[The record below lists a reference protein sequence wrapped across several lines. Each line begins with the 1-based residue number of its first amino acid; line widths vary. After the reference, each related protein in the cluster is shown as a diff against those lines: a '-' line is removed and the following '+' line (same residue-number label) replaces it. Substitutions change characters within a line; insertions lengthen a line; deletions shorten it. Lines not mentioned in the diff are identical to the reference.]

1 MKTKTLFLILLA
13 LMFTEPINART
24 GGEVYKFYKNL
35 DYDFFFDK
43 LEVSFDI
50 CKCEI
55 ETTEQWL
62 AGFKYTLVEPIGFIE
77 SSITPMHFVG
87 LDIKTADAK
96 KLNRKQ
102 GTSRKG
108 DDTTT
113 FRHAHFVIF
122 PVLGYTLGLDP
133 NKYSSQ
139 EYRDLVDKK
148 ITAGVSNAL
157 PQIKEKIAEL
167 GLTNRSFYVYI
178 LPFDDAEDD
187 KKSIMKNVMRE
198 GENDA

>member
-1 MKTKTLFLILLA
+1 MTINRKFLYTTVGALLLSSSLF
-13 LMFTEPINART
+13 ART

-50 CKCEI
+50 CKCEV
-55 ETTEQWL
+55 ETSDQWL

-96 KLNRKQ
+96 NLNRKQ
-102 GTSRKG
+102 GTPRKG

-113 FRHAHFVIF
+113 LRHAHFVIF
-122 PVLGYTLGLDP
+122 PVLGYTLGL
-133 NKYSSQ
+133 
-139 EYRDLVDKK
+139 V
-148 ITAGVSNAL
+148 
-157 PQIKEKIAEL
+157 
-167 GLTNRSFYVYI
+167 
-178 LPFDDAEDD
+178 
-187 KKSIMKNVMRE
+187 
-198 GENDA
+198 

>member
-1 MKTKTLFLILLA
+1 LF
-13 LMFTEPINART
+13 ART

-50 CKCEI
+50 CKCEV
-55 ETTEQWL
+55 ETSDQWL

-108 DDTTT
+108 DDVKLVGFGT
-113 FRHAHFVIF
+113 FTKAKRKARTGRNPQTGKAI
-122 PVLGYTLGLDP
+122 
-133 NKYSSQ
+133 
-139 EYRDLVDKK
+139 K
-148 ITAGVSNAL
+148 IPAAWAPKFRAG
-157 PQIKEKIAEL
+157 AE
-167 GLTNRSFYVYI
+167 F
-178 LPFDDAEDD
+178 
-187 KKSIMKNVMRE
+187 KSMVK
-198 GENDA
+198 

>member
-1 MKTKTLFLILLA
+1 MKIKTLILILIVSILSSS
-13 LMFTEPINART
+13 LHART

-55 ETTEQWL
+55 ETTDQWL

-96 KLNRKQ
+96 KLTRKARNI
-102 GTSRKG
+102 S
-108 DDTTT
+108 
-113 FRHAHFVIF
+113 
-122 PVLGYTLGLDP
+122 
-133 NKYSSQ
+133 
-139 EYRDLVDKK
+139 
-148 ITAGVSNAL
+148 
-157 PQIKEKIAEL
+157 
-167 GLTNRSFYVYI
+167 
-178 LPFDDAEDD
+178 
-187 KKSIMKNVMRE
+187 
-198 GENDA
+198 